1 MTHTIREVSLDE
13 IMKINGKIPEFEEE
27 PRLKFETKLANK
39 NHLLIAAYIEQ
50 QPAGYLI
57 AYDKFGDGSIYC
69 WMAGVIPSFR
79 KQGILSQLMDY
90 QDQWAQSKGY
100 NKIKIKTRNNRRS
113 MLSFLVKNDFYFT
126 EVNAGDTIEENR
138 ISLEKKL

>member
-13 IMKINGKIPEFEEE
+13 IMNINGKIPEFEEE

>member
-1 MTHTIREVSLDE
+1 MTYTIREVSLDE
-13 IMKINGKIPEFEEE
+13 IMNINGKIPEFEEE

-79 KQGILSQLMDY
+79 KQGILSQLMNY